1 MEEGLQCLKRMFIFL
16 FSANQVLGSANSDGW
31 AVFSIVEIEGSGAH
45 QLAYPN
51 VYLVSKNLGC

>member
-1 MEEGLQCLKRMFIFL
+1 MFKENVYLLSSQLIRSWVLQTVMDRLI
-16 FSANQVLGSANSDGW
+16 
-31 AVFSIVEIEGSGAH
+31 FSIVEIEGSGAH